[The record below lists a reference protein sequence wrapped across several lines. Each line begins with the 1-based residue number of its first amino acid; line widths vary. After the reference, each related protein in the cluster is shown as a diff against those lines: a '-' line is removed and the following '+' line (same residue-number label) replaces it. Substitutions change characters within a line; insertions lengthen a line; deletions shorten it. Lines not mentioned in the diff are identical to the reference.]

1 MALTVDEKRVLLDF
15 GYVVPDHEI
24 SEAAENLLREI
35 IQRMNTRPPHIST
48 TIQQESIMRKKVMFT
63 IKQDCLIS
71 SFEEQYLIRKG
82 WDARLFESF

>member
-1 MALTVDEKRVLLDF
+1 MALTVDEKRVLLNF

-35 IQRMNTRPPHIST
+35 IQQMNTRPPHIST

-71 SFEEQYLIRKG
+71 SFEEHYLIRKG

>member
-1 MALTVDEKRVLLDF
+1 MALTVDEKRVLLNF

-48 TIQQESIMRKKVMFT
+48 TIQQENIMRKKVMFT